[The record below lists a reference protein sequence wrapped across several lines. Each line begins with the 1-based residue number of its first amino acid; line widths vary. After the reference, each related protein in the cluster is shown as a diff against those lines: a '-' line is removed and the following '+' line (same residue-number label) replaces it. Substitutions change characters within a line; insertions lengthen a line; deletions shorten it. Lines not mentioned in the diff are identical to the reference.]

1 MIRPYQSG
9 DTETV
14 LNIWLAAS
22 IKAHDFV
29 DASFWHSQVDNMRNL
44 YLPNAETY
52 VYQQDNQVLGF
63 YALDE
68 KHIAAIFV
76 APGSQGQG
84 IGKQLIAH
92 AKQQRSVL
100 TLSVY
105 KQNTASYQFY
115 LSQGFSLVKEQIDPH
130 TGLPEYTMSTGI

>member
-1 MIRPYQSG
+1 MIRAYQSG

-14 LNIWLAAS
+14 LAIWLAAS

-29 DASFWHSQVDNMRNL
+29 APSFWHSQVDKMRTQ

-52 VYQQDNQVLGF
+52 VFQQEGKVVGF
-63 YALDE
+63 YSLDD

-76 APGSQGQG
+76 EPNSQGLG
-84 IGKQLIAH
+84 VGKQLIAH